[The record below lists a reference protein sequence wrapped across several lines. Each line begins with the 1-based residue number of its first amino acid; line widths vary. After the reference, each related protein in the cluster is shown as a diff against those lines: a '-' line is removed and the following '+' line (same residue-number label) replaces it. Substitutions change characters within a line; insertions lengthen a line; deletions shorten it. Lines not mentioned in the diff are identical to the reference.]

1 MSHFILNNQP
11 VSADVIAQHLSRM
24 HAAATDRPLTIPERI
39 SILNRCIELLK
50 VHQDELCDAYSQD
63 FGYRAPGNTL
73 ISDILGS
80 IDALH
85 HAARHLEQWAEEEQG
100 TSPFPGTRVVVEY
113 KPLGVIGVMSPWNF
127 PLVLTFGPL
136 AGVIAAGNRAMIKPS
151 ELAENG
157 SRLLCRLIAER
168 FAEDEISTLQGGVDA
183 SIHFSSLPFDHLVFT
198 GSTATGRQVMKA
210 AAENLTPVTLEL
222 GGKSPVIV
230 SRGSDIVLAAQRI
243 MTVKTFNAGQICIA
257 PDYVLVHR
265 DDLPALVEQ
274 ACVFLRQTYGAFIEN
289 REYTSVVNA
298 RQTARLKAL
307 LDDARHQGATLV
319 RATEEVDDLPRRRM
333 APTLVINPPPTARI
347 MQEEIFGPLLPVIAY
362 DHIEQ
367 CLTIINGMDRPL
379 AAYYFGESPQEIA
392 QIRHRTLSGALVI
405 NDVMSHVLVHD
416 IPFGGVGA
424 SGIGAYHGDIGFKR
438 FSHARPVFY
447 QSAGGESNLLMRAP
461 FDEASR
467 RRVAQLID
475 EDIA

>member
-1 MSHFILNNQP
+1 MNHFILNNQP
-11 VSADVIAQHLSRM
+11 VSADVISQHLSRM
-24 HAAATDRPLTIPERI
+24 QAVAADCPLTIPERI

-50 VHQDELCDAYSQD
+50 AHQDELCEAYSQD

-80 IDALH
+80 IDALRH
-85 HAARHLEQWAEEEQG
+85 SARHLEQWAEEEQRI
-100 TSPFPGTRVVVEY
+100 SPFPGTRVVVEY

-168 FAEDEISTLQGGVDA
+168 FAEDEISTLQGGVEA
-183 SIHFSSLPFDHLVFT
+183 SKRFSSLPFDHLVFT

-230 SRGSDIVLAAQRI
+230 SHGSDIVLAAQRI

-274 ACVFLRQTYGAFIEN
+274 ACAFLRQTYGTFIEN
-289 REYTSVVNA
+289 REYTSVINA

-307 LDDARHQGATLV
+307 LDDARNQGATLV
-319 RATEEVDDLPRRRM
+319 CATAEADDLSHRRM
-333 APTLVINPPPTARI
+333 APTLVINPPLTARI

-367 CLTIINGMDRPL
+367 CLTLINGMDRPL
-379 AAYYFGESPQEIA
+379 ATYYFGDNQQEIA
-392 QIRHRTLSGALVI
+392 QVRQHTLSGALVI

-424 SGIGAYHGDIGFKR
+424 SGMGAYHGDIGFKR

-447 QSAGGESNLLMRAP
+447 QSSGGESNLLMRAP
-461 FDEASR
+461 FDEVSR
-467 RRVAQLID
+467 RLVAQLID
-475 EDIA
+475 GDIT

>member
-1 MSHFILNNQP
+1 MQA
-11 VSADVIAQHLSRM
+11 VAADC
-24 HAAATDRPLTIPERI
+24 PLTIPERI

-50 VHQDELCDAYSQD
+50 AHQDELCEAYSQD

-80 IDALH
+80 IDALRH
-85 HAARHLEQWAEEEQG
+85 SARHLEQWAEEEQRI
-100 TSPFPGTRVVVEY
+100 SPFPGTRVVVEY

-168 FAEDEISTLQGGVDA
+168 FAEDEISTLQGGVEA
-183 SIHFSSLPFDHLVFT
+183 SKRFSSLPFDHLVFT

-230 SRGSDIVLAAQRI
+230 SHGSDIVLAAQRI

-274 ACVFLRQTYGAFIEN
+274 ACAFLRQTYGTFIEN
-289 REYTSVVNA
+289 REYTSVINA

-307 LDDARHQGATLV
+307 LDDARNQGATLV
-319 RATEEVDDLPRRRM
+319 CATAEADDLSHRRM
-333 APTLVINPPPTARI
+333 APTLVINPPLTARI

-367 CLTIINGMDRPL
+367 CLTLINGMDRPL
-379 AAYYFGESPQEIA
+379 ATYYFGDNQQEIA
-392 QIRHRTLSGALVI
+392 QVRQHTLSGALVI

-424 SGIGAYHGDIGFKR
+424 SGMGAYHGDIGFKR

-447 QSAGGESNLLMRAP
+447 QSSGGESNLLMRAP
-461 FDEASR
+461 FDEVSR
-467 RRVAQLID
+467 RLVAQLID
-475 EDIA
+475 GDIT

>member
-1 MSHFILNNQP
+1 MNHFILNNQP
-11 VSADVIAQHLSRM
+11 VSADVISQHLSRM
-24 HAAATDRPLTIPERI
+24 QAVATDRPLTIPERI

-50 VHQDELCDAYSQD
+50 AHQDQLCEAYSQD

-80 IDALH
+80 IDALRH
-85 HAARHLEQWAEEEQG
+85 SARHLEQWAEEEQKI
-100 TSPFPGTRVVVEY
+100 SPFPGTRVVVEY

-168 FAEDEISTLQGGVDA
+168 FSEDEISTLQGGVEA
-183 SIHFSSLPFDHLVFT
+183 SKRFSSLPFDHLVFT

-230 SRGSDIVLAAQRI
+230 SRGSDIAQAAQRI

-274 ACVFLRQTYGAFIEN
+274 ACAFLRQTYGTFIEN
-289 REYTSVVNA
+289 REYTSVINA

-307 LDDARHQGATLV
+307 LDDARNQGATLV
-319 RATEEVDDLPRRRM
+319 RATAEADDLSRRRM
-333 APTLVINPPPTARI
+333 APTLVINPPLTARI

-367 CLTIINGMDRPL
+367 CLTLINGMDRPL
-379 AAYYFGESPQEIA
+379 ATYYFGDHQQEIA
-392 QIRHRTLSGALVI
+392 QIRQHTLSGALVI

-424 SGIGAYHGDIGFKR
+424 SGMGAYHGDIGFKR
-438 FSHARPVFY
+438 FSHARSVFY
-447 QSAGGESNLLMRAP
+447 QSAGGESNLPMRVP
-461 FDEASR
+461 FSEASR
-467 RRVAQLID
+467 RWVTQLID
-475 EDIA
+475 GDIA